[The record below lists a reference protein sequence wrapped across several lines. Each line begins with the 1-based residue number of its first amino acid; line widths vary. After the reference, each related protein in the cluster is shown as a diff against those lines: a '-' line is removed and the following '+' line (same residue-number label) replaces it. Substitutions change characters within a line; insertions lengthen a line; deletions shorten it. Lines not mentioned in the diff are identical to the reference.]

1 MGAITLCVST
11 KFGLGQ
17 HIYLLTPQQI
27 RRFLICH
34 WLIGASYVSSTA
46 LIKVSLLC
54 QYLRIFERSTFTY
67 LFIQFMAVII
77 GLWGFAF
84 TFMGWFACFPSP
96 AAFWNGTGKGCY
108 ASFSP
113 NLDIVVKTIEG
124 HSAVN
129 VIFDFIVLAIA
140 FRLIFVKDA
149 PVNGKGLIAL
159 VCMGIV

>member
-1 MGAITLCVST
+1 MGAIALCVAT
-11 KFGLGQ
+11 RFGLGQ
-17 HIYLLTPQQI
+17 HIYLLTPQDI
-27 RRFLICH
+27 RSYLICH

-54 QYLRIFERSTFTY
+54 QYLRIWERSTFTY
-67 LFIQFMAVII
+67 LFIQAMAVII

-84 TFMGWFACFPSP
+84 TFMGWFACFPNP
-96 AAFWNGTGKGCY
+96 AAFWNGTSKGCY

-113 NLDIVVKTIEG
+113 VPGVAVKTIEG

-140 FRLIFVKDA
+140 FQLLFMKDA
-149 PVNGKGLIAL
+149 PVNGKGLMAL
-159 VCMGIV
+159 LFMGVV